1 MRVSFYFFFAFFVSL
16 FFVNAALS
24 QERRGP
30 RFAVQKKQESPDTL
44 KSTYKYTEVFAN
56 GFYSNA
62 GSPTRSASGKPG
74 HDYWQNQADYNIA
87 VTLDAS
93 QNKIFGNE
101 TITYTNNSHDSLDH
115 QGIFSCICSK

>member
-1 MRVSFYFFFAFFVSL
+1 MRASFYFFFAFFVSL

-30 RFAVQKKQESPDTL
+30 RLAMQKKQETPDSL
-44 KSTYKYTEVFAN
+44 KSTYKYTEAFAN

-74 HDYWQNQADYNIA
+74 HDY
-87 VTLDAS
+87 
-93 QNKIFGNE
+93 
-101 TITYTNNSHDSLDH
+101 
-115 QGIFSCICSK
+115 